1 MSVTTDRPAA
11 HPAATARPLMPALAR
26 RLAPSH
32 ALWLGPGGLWDH
44 GAMPGWRPW
53 GSAVAGAAA
62 PHHHNSFDAWCQA
75 MPGHGCTLILS
86 GWLLHELLLDPSLPL
101 ADDTAR
107 LGYARRLLQ
116 HYHGDAAAHWP
127 LAAWQAGGQR
137 GVSALHALT
146 LQTLQAAARQAGVAL
161 RSVRPWWSLALALA
175 QQQQPAL
182 ASAERA
188 RLLVVD
194 GLLVTCVDLA
204 RGRLVDLQQ
213 RRLEHADAAG
223 LQALQADL
231 PAVERCAAIGHGL
244 DAPWPADAGSGIQ
257 VLGSLHGAAP
267 VALWHGAAS
276 LATVAA
282 PMATTPPGVGTGRV
296 QAA

>member
-1 MSVTTDRPAA
+1 MLSVTTERPAGTA
-11 HPAATARPLMPALAR
+11 PALPLLPALAR

-53 GSAVAGAAA
+53 AGAATTPTA
-62 PHHHNSFDAWCQA
+62 PRHHAGFDAWCRT
-75 MPGHGCTLILS
+75 MPGDGCTLILS
-86 GWLLHELLLDPSLPL
+86 GWLLHELLLDPTLPL

-146 LQTLQAAARQAGVAL
+146 LQDLQAGARQAGVAL
-161 RSVRPWWSLALALA
+161 RGVRPWWSLALALA

-182 ASAERA
+182 AAAERA

-194 GLLVTCVDLA
+194 GRLVTCVDLA
-204 RGRLVDLQQ
+204 RGRLDGLQQ
-213 RRLEHADAAG
+213 RRLDRADASS
-223 LQALQADL
+223 LLALQADL
-231 PAVERCAAIGHGL
+231 PGVDRCAAIGHGL
-244 DAPWPADAGSGIQ
+244 AAPAEGGGGIQ
-257 VLGSLHGAAP
+257 WLGHLHGAAP
-267 VALWHGAAS
+267 AALWHGAATPAPVPAPAGAAGSS
-276 LATVAA
+276 LAA
-282 PMATTPPGVGTGRV
+282 
-296 QAA
+296 

>member
-1 MSVTTDRPAA
+1 MT
-11 HPAATARPLMPALAR
+11 PALAR

-53 GSAVAGAAA
+53 ASNTSGPAA
-62 PHHHNSFDAWCQA
+62 PRHHAGFDAWCRA

-116 HYHGDAAAHWP
+116 HYHGDDAAHWP

-146 LQTLQAAARQAGVAL
+146 LQALQAGARQAGVAL
-161 RSVRPWWSLALALA
+161 RGVRPWWSLALVLA

-182 ASAERA
+182 AAAERA

-194 GLLVTCVDLA
+194 GRLVTCVDMA
-204 RGRLVDLQQ
+204 RGRLVGLQQ
-213 RRLEHADAAG
+213 RHLDSADSAG
-223 LQALQADL
+223 LRRLQAGL
-231 PAVERCAAIGHGL
+231 PPVERCAAIGHGL
-244 DAPWPADAGSGIQ
+244 DAPGPADAADGTEAIQ
-257 VLGSLHGAAP
+257 WLGHLHGAAP
-267 VALWHGAAS
+267 AALWHGT
-276 LATVAA
+276 ATPAPVAA
-282 PMATTPPGVGTGRV
+282 PAPAPATADSISGVL
-296 QAA
+296 AA